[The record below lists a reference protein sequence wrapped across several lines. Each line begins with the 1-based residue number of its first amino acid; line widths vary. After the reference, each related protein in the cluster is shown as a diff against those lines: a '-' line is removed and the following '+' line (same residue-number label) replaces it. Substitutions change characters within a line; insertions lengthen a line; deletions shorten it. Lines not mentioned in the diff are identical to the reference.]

1 MIYHTSYMHANL
13 WTKSILTK
21 YAFILKYFW
30 IAIFKSHQQFSLVYM
45 QAEMP
50 DGQDSLWS
58 LQICLILVDLMKMD
72 ILYRIFDFV
81 TSFLLM
87 VSLQGLL
94 ELSALSRPL
103 LDSVLFLLL
112 LFVCAFSESKDLLWI
127 ESFGPK
133 LSI

>member
-1 MIYHTSYMHANL
+1 
-13 WTKSILTK
+13 
-21 YAFILKYFW
+21 
-30 IAIFKSHQQFSLVYM
+30 
-45 QAEMP
+45 MP

>member
-1 MIYHTSYMHANL
+1 
-13 WTKSILTK
+13 
-21 YAFILKYFW
+21 
-30 IAIFKSHQQFSLVYM
+30 
-45 QAEMP
+45 MP

-87 VSLQGLL
+87 ASLQGLL

-133 LSI
+133 LSIPVLNRCFSCDWRTLIGKLQQKYSIKLIMLAPKKNPKTPPRSLK